1 MQTRLEITIP
11 SDEIQIEAIRAE
23 GAGGQNVNKVETAVQ
38 LRFDIAN
45 SSLPAEYKERLLALR
60 DRRITDEGVLVLK
73 VQTYRS
79 QEKNRAEALR
89 RLEEIV
95 QRVAVP
101 PRSAVRPNPPGAHS
115 RSAREQGAARRDQ
128 DATPGYPGLNRIRNH
143 ADRTGAGSA
152 VPRRFY
158 RVA

>member
-1 MQTRLEITIP
+1 M
-11 SDEIQIEAIRAE
+11 
-23 GAGGQNVNKVETAVQ
+23 Q

-60 DRRITDEGVLVLK
+60 DRRITDEGVLVIK

-89 RLEEIV
+89 RLQEIV

-101 PRSAVRPNPPGAHS
+101 PKKRRPTKPTRSSQQKRLESKAWRG
-115 RSAREQGAARRDQ
+115 ETKTLRRDIP
-128 DATPGYPGLNRIRNH
+128 D
-143 ADRTGAGSA
+143 
-152 VPRRFY
+152 
-158 RVA
+158 

>member
-1 MQTRLEITIP
+1 MPR
-11 SDEIQIEAIRAE
+11 
-23 GAGGQNVNKVETAVQ
+23 AGGQNVNKVETAVQ

-89 RLEEIV
+89 GWRKSS
-95 QRVAVP
+95 
-101 PRSAVRPNPPGAHS
+101 SAWRFPQEAPSDQTHPELTAE
-115 RSAREQGAARRDQ
+115 APREQGAAQRDQ
-128 DATPGYPGLNRIRNH
+128 DATPGYL
-143 ADRTGAGSA
+143 
-152 VPRRFY
+152 
-158 RVA
+158 